1 MISVRDVA
9 LSFGGQ
15 VLFEKAS
22 WQINDGDRFAL
33 VGPNGSGKST
43 LFRMI
48 LGEIEPDRGKVQV
61 KKGITLGYLPQE
73 NAPLSERTVLAETL
87 AESDSEDGRLVAQAK
102 AILMGLGFKVA
113 DFEKPLRELSGGWA
127 MRVAMARLLLRE
139 PDVLL
144 LDEPTNHLDLWS
156 LLWFRDYLL
165 EYRGTVVVIS
175 HDRAFIN
182 RICRAVV
189 SIQESD
195 LKIYDGDYEY
205 FVEQRAAERNRLESS
220 YRLEQKKIAQM
231 QEFINRNRARLS
243 TAKRAQSMIKRL
255 EKLERI
261 ELPQQAKY
269 VDIQLPQPVRSGK
282 EVITLKNLHKSYG
295 KVPVFRGLNF
305 MVQRGFRMA
314 LVGPN
319 GAGKSTLLK
328 ILAGVLSFEGG
339 ERSLGYNVTV
349 GYHSQ
354 HRAETLD
361 PERTVLDEAMA
372 GDKQNLPQLVRNVL
386 GSFLFSGDTVFKKV
400 KVLSGGEKSRL
411 SLVKILLN
419 PPNFLLLDEPTTHLD
434 MESVEALL
442 AALKA
447 YEGSLAFISHDEHF
461 INTLVQQVVYLNEG
475 SVTVYP
481 GNFELFQW
489 RLRGKEL
496 QR

>member
-1 MISVRDVA
+1 
-9 LSFGGQ
+9 
-15 VLFEKAS
+15 
-22 WQINDGDRFAL
+22 
-33 VGPNGSGKST
+33 
-43 LFRMI
+43 
-48 LGEIEPDRGKVQV
+48 
-61 KKGITLGYLPQE
+61 
-73 NAPLSERTVLAETL
+73 
-87 AESDSEDGRLVAQAK
+87 
-102 AILMGLGFKVA
+102 
-113 DFEKPLRELSGGWA
+113 
-127 MRVAMARLLLRE
+127 
-139 PDVLL
+139 
-144 LDEPTNHLDLWS
+144 
-156 LLWFRDYLL
+156 
-165 EYRGTVVVIS
+165 
-175 HDRAFIN
+175 
-182 RICRAVV
+182 
-189 SIQESD
+189 
-195 LKIYDGDYEY
+195 
-205 FVEQRAAERNRLESS
+205 
-220 YRLEQKKIAQM
+220 
-231 QEFINRNRARLS
+231 
-243 TAKRAQSMIKRL
+243 
-255 EKLERI
+255 
-261 ELPQQAKY
+261 
-269 VDIQLPQPVRSGK
+269 
-282 EVITLKNLHKSYG
+282 
-295 KVPVFRGLNF
+295 

-461 INTLVQQVVYLNEG
+461 INTLVQQVVY
-475 SVTVYP
+475 
-481 GNFELFQW
+481 
-489 RLRGKEL
+489 
-496 QR
+496 